1 MNRLF
6 LLISSYIGRFRF
18 RKKGV
23 HISPFSYV
31 SADCVFEGPAYI
43 DRLCVIH
50 NSNIGKYSYIG
61 NSSNI
66 SYCQIGRYCSIASDV
81 KIGLGIH
88 PIYFVSTSPIFYSNK
103 NVFHKKWTLENQ
115 DVIENRQAIIG
126 HDVWVGANAIVMG
139 GVKIGNGAII
149 GAGAV
154 VTKDVPPYSIVG
166 GVPAKIIK
174 YRFSPDIIKKIIES
188 RWWDYPEDEIKYVSK
203 YFADPLEFINS
214 LSKSQAEIKY

>member
-1 MNRLF
+1 MARW
-6 LLISSYIGRFRF
+6 RF

-31 SADCVFEGPAYI
+31 SADCAFEGEAYI
-43 DRLCVIH
+43 DRFCVIH
-50 NSNIGKYSYIG
+50 QSKIGKYSYIG
-61 NSSNI
+61 NRSNI

-103 NVFHKKWTLENQ
+103 NVFRKKWTLENQ
-115 DVIENRQAIIG
+115 EVTEYRQVIIG
-126 HDVWVGANAIVMG
+126 HDVWVGANAIIMG
-139 GVKIGNGAII
+139 GVRIGNGAII

-154 VTKDVPPYSIVG
+154 VTKDVPPYSIVA

-188 RWWDYPEDEIKYVSK
+188 RWWDYSEDEMKYMSK
-203 YFADPLEFINS
+203 YFADPLKFINS
-214 LSKSQAEIKY
+214 LSKSQTEI